1 MKRIFLFA
9 MLALTFASCQTGHN
23 HDEAISNPGGQDH
36 EGTKNQFTAY
46 SNAFELFAEAD
57 PFVLGHT
64 ANVLS
69 HFSNL
74 PDFTALENGS
84 ITLRLIVDGKEVS
97 QTLERPTRKGIY
109 SFDIKPDTK
118 GKGILLFDIL
128 TEKGSFQ
135 VKVMDVQVFAEEH
148 NAIHNA
154 LEIELPTLNTTVF
167 TKEQSWKIEFATE
180 LPKIKAFGP
189 VIKTTAQIQSGQGD
203 EILVSAKTNG
213 IIMLSNKYVLEG
225 KRVSTG
231 DILFL
236 ISGDGLADNNLSVQ
250 FAEAKSNFE
259 KAKSDFDRVSAL
271 AQDKIVSEREL
282 ADSKNQFEKAKVIY
296 ENLQGNFNPK
306 GQRIV
311 SPMSGFVKRFYVQN
325 GQYVEAGQ
333 PIVSISG
340 NKTLLLRADV
350 QQKYASLLGTINSAN
365 IRTLEDNKMYTLS
378 QLNGKVLSFGRS
390 TNEDN
395 YLIPVSIQIDNIGS
409 FISGG
414 FVELYLKTQ
423 SDTKALTIPNSA
435 LLEEQGFYFIFVQI
449 TPELFEKREV
459 KIGGTDG
466 LKTRIIKG
474 IKLNERIVTK
484 GAILIKLSQVSGA
497 LDAHSG
503 HVH

>member
-1 MKRIFLFA
+1 MNKIFI
-9 MLALTFASCQTGHN
+9 LAILAFVFASCQN
-23 HDEAISNPGGQDH
+23 DYSHDKTENSTTVHDH
-36 EGTKNQFTAY
+36 EGAKNQFTAY

-57 PFVLGHT
+57 PFIVGKT
-64 ANVLS
+64 SNVLS

-84 ITLRLIVDGKEVS
+84 ITIRLIVNGKEINQKLNKPS
-97 QTLERPTRKGIY
+97 QKGIY

-118 GKGILLFDIL
+118 GKGMLLFDVL
-128 TEKGSFQ
+128 TEEGSFQ
-135 VKVMDVQVFAEEH
+135 VKVSDVQVFADEH
-148 NAIHNA
+148 NAIHHA
-154 LEIELPTLNTTVF
+154 LEIELPTLNTTFF

-180 LPKIKAFGP
+180 LPKVEAFGP
-189 VIKTTAQIQSGQGD
+189 VIKTTAQIQSEQSD

-213 IIMLSNKYVLEG
+213 IIMLSNKNVLEG
-225 KRVSTG
+225 KRVSAG
-231 DILFL
+231 DVLFL
-236 ISGDGLADNNLSVQ
+236 IAGDGLADNNSAVQ

-259 KAKSDFDRVSAL
+259 KAESDYERVSAL

-282 ADSKNQFEKAKVIY
+282 SDSKNQFEKAKVIY
-296 ENLQGNFNPK
+296 ENLQENFNPT

-311 SPMSGFVKRFYVQN
+311 SPMNGFVKQFYVQN

-333 PIVSISG
+333 TIVSISG

-350 QQKYASLLGTINSAN
+350 QQKYASLLGTIHSAN
-365 IRTLEDNKMYTLS
+365 IRTLEDNRMYTLS
-378 QLNGKVLSFGRS
+378 QLNGKVLSFGRT
-390 TNEDN
+390 TNSDN
-395 YLIPVSIQIDNIGS
+395 YLIPISIQIDNKGN

-423 SDTKALTIPNSA
+423 SNTKALTIPNSA
-435 LLEEQGFYFIFVQI
+435 LLEEQGFYFVFVQI

-459 KIGGTDG
+459 KIGGSDG
-466 LKTRIIKG
+466 LKTEIIKG
-474 IKLNERIVTK
+474 IKSNERIVTK